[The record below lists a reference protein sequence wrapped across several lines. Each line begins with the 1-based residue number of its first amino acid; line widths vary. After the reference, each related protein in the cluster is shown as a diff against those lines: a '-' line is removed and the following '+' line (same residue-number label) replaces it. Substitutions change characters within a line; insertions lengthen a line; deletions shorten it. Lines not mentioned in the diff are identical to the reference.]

1 MWVRAGSVG
10 QLPFRNNEADGQQQV
25 SLYSMVYSPSRVGF
39 RVFYIYTW
47 HLNSTYFNVS
57 CIFCVNLYNRTVNLL

>member
-39 RVFYIYTW
+39 RVFI
-47 HLNSTYFNVS
+47 STHG
-57 CIFCVNLYNRTVNLL
+57 I